1 MLNISISFIL
11 KSTCIVFS
19 IGLIGILLNRKNI
32 LIVIMSVELLLL
44 SVNLNFASFSVY
56 LDDVTG
62 QIFILFVL
70 AIAAAESA
78 SGIAIITAFY
88 KLKNSVQFESVKKI
102 TIKI

>member
-1 MLNISISFIL
+1 MLHISISFVL
-11 KSTCIVFS
+11 KLTCIVFS
-19 IGLIGILLNRKNI
+19 IGLVGIILNRKNI
-32 LIVIMSVELLLL
+32 LIVIMSIELLLL

-78 SGIAIITAFY
+78 SGIAVITAFY

-102 TIKI
+102 TIKV

>member
-1 MLNISISFIL
+1 MSI
-11 KSTCIVFS
+11 
-19 IGLIGILLNRKNI
+19 
-32 LIVIMSVELLLL
+32 ELLLL

-78 SGIAIITAFY
+78 SGIAVITAFY

-102 TIKI
+102 TIKV